1 MPTPAQAL
9 RHVPNA
15 REILPD
21 IVTGGQ
27 PSAADLEAFS
37 LAGGGLVVD
46 LRDPMEPRPL
56 DEPALAARL
65 ELEYLN
71 VPVASGCLDDTTLD
85 RILAALR
92 GAGGRTVLVH
102 CASGSRA
109 GGALL
114 AYLMLD
120 RGLDE
125 EEATGQ
131 AMRAG
136 LRSAELLEWSLD
148 YSRRNRARET
158 T

>member
-9 RHVPNA
+9 QQVPNA
-15 REILPD
+15 CEILPD

-27 PSAADLEAFS
+27 PSAADLEAFRQ
-37 LAGGGLVVD
+37 AGGGLIVD
-46 LRDPMEPRPL
+46 LRDPMEPRPI

-65 ELEYLN
+65 GLDYVN
-71 VPVASGCLDDTTLD
+71 VPVASGCLYDATLD
-85 RILAALR
+85 RILATLR

-114 AYLMLD
+114 SYLMLD
-120 RGLDE
+120 RGVDE

-148 YSRRNRARET
+148 YTRRNQPRET